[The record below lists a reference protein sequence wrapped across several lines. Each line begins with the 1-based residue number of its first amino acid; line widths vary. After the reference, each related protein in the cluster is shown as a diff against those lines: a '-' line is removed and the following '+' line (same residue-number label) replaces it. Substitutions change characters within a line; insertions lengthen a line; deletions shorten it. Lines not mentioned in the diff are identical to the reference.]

1 MKQEITHLTTGRN
14 IDELLRVT
22 RAIKIS
28 DETGDN
34 TPANWKKG
42 DNLLAAPPETL
53 EDAKKRMKDSNYD
66 CKNWYYCEKDAEQS
80 SKKFYNPFLYNN

>member
-1 MKQEITHLTTGRN
+1 MIYYPMTTGRN

-22 RAIKIS
+22 RAMKTS

-66 CKNWYYCEKDAEQS
+66 CKNWYYCEKDDEQN

>member
-1 MKQEITHLTTGRN
+1 ME
-14 IDELLRVT
+14 
-22 RAIKIS
+22 
-28 DETGDN
+28 
-34 TPANWKKG
+34 KG

-66 CKNWYYCEKDAEQS
+66 CKNWYYCEKDDEQS